1 MQRTF
6 PLKLN
11 IFFVKCLLVLCLI
24 ISAAITWQSIVV
36 IQEKT
41 DTHSFI
47 IIPIIIL
54 IGLLFLLIGYI
65 SNKYMSTF
73 TFTVS
78 LIVLAFLFD

>member
-6 PLKLN
+6 PLKLT
-11 IFFVKCLLVLCLI
+11 IFFVTCLLVLCLI

-41 DTHSFI
+41 DTHSVI

-73 TFTVS
+73 
-78 LIVLAFLFD
+78 